1 MRSEFFALANANETQ
16 RERTFRLCARADSR
30 PQARNPLLAEKSHYG
45 RKTNYVVAP
54 IWRDN
59 MRQVG

>member
-1 MRSEFFALANANETQ
+1 MGVRTEGFQRAIAGFTCFHALW
-16 RERTFRLCARADSR
+16 SR
-30 PQARNPLLAEKSHYG
+30 PQARNPLLAEKSYYG
-45 RKTNYVVAP
+45 RKINYVVAP

>member
-1 MRSEFFALANANETQ
+1 MDAHPKGSRGRSESPLVAPAGAK
-16 RERTFRLCARADSR
+16 
-30 PQARNPLLAEKSHYG
+30 PLLAEKSHYG

>member
-1 MRSEFFALANANETQ
+1 MGVRTEGFQ
-16 RERTFRLCARADSR
+16 RAIGKPFGRARR
-30 PQARNPLLAEKSHYG
+30 REPLLAEKSHYG